1 MAITKIHPIKTTL
14 NLSIDYICDPAKTDE
29 EILISSFLCG
39 HKTAALEFAKTKE
52 KMNSQSKNIARHLIQ
67 SFMPGEVSPE
77 LAHTIGKE
85 LCDKHLQG
93 KYEYVITT
101 HVDKGHIHNHIIF
114 SNVSHLDGK
123 AYISNKRSY
132 HQIRNI
138 SDSLCR
144 EHRLSIASESST
156 SQARNKIKGSSYKEY
171 QERKKGNSYKAKLQY
186 AIDLA
191 IKKAID
197 WDDFLRLLQLQGYEI
212 KYGKHISFRA
222 VGQERFTRAKTIG
235 YDYTEEKIKERI
247 TDSQKNKGHRTYTSK
262 SPSNRIVDISS
273 NEIASRS
280 EGFARWLKLQNLK
293 AMSKSWNDITKNNL
307 TDLDSFNSYIE
318 QIHDKLG
325 RLQSELKVLENDI
338 DTKKTVLKN
347 IQNLNKYNA
356 IYKNYL
362 SAKDIDKFFR
372 KHESEIIIY
381 EAAQTYL
388 SSQYKKS
395 SPPTE
400 DALTKD
406 IKLLTRKSTTLYQS
420 HKEHKKTV
428 KEVNQLR
435 QNLDDYL
442 RSEDTR
448 TYIKLKGQS

>member
-39 HKTAALEFAKTKE
+39 HKTAALEFEKTKE
-52 KMNSQSKNIARHLIQ
+52 KMNSQSKNLARHLIQ

-77 LAHTIGKE
+77 LAHTIGQE

-101 HVDKGHIHNHIIF
+101 HVDKEHIHNHIIF

-144 EHRLSIASESST
+144 EHQLSIATESNT
-156 SQARNKIKGSSYKEY
+156 SQVRNKTKGSSYKEY

-186 AIDLA
+186 TIDLA
-191 IKKAID
+191 IKKATD
-197 WDDFLRLLQLQGYEI
+197 WDDFLRLLQSQGYEV

-235 YDYTEEKIKERI
+235 DDYTEEKIKERI
-247 TDSQKNKGHRTYTSK
+247 DNSLKNKRHLTYTSK
-262 SPSNRIVDISS
+262 RSSNRIVDISG
-273 NEIASRS
+273 NELASRS

-293 AMSKSWNDITKNNL
+293 IMSKSWNDLIENDL
-307 TDLDSFNSYIE
+307 TDIDSFNSYIE
-318 QIHDKLG
+318 QVHDKLG
-325 RLQSELKVLENDI
+325 MLQSEIKELENDI
-338 DTKKTVLKN
+338 ASKKIVL
-347 IQNLNKYNA
+347 QNLRNRDKYHA

-362 SAKDIDKFFR
+362 AAKDKDRFFR
-372 KHESEIIIY
+372 DHETEIIIY
-381 EAAQTYL
+381 EAAENYL
-388 SSQYKKS
+388 SSIYKTS
-395 SPPTE
+395 TLPTE
-400 DALTKD
+400 DLLTKS
-406 IKLLTRKSTTLYQS
+406 IECLTRNSSTLYQS
-420 HKEHKKTV
+420 HKDQKEKV
-428 KEVNQLR
+428 KEVSQLR
-435 QNLDDYL
+435 QNLEDYL
-442 RSEDTR
+442 RQDDRRYFKNTKE
-448 TYIKLKGQS
+448 QS